1 VHENGSKDVTVDTKV
16 MIVDDHWIVREGLF
30 VSLNRHSRLRVVGT
44 ASSGEE
50 AIVAAP
56 RLAPDLIIMDVV
68 LPGLDGIDAAQ
79 RILREAPQIHV
90 IVLSACRSFEQV
102 QRALRAGI
110 GAYVLKAAAFEE
122 IVLAVESVLSGR
134 QYVSP
139 DFQALLVGGLAE
151 AAMPPCPIDRLSE
164 RERAV
169 LRYIAG
175 GMTSSGI
182 AKIMSLSR
190 KTVDTYRSR
199 MMTKLGVDSR
209 SALIRVALKYEL
221 PMV

>member
-1 VHENGSKDVTVDTKV
+1 

-139 DFQALLVGGLAE
+139 AFQALLVGGLAE
-151 AAMPPCPIDRLSE
+151 AAMPPFMSSHEVESNESYSKGQHRGNIGEGQLHLNEQNIHSFDRYLTDPKDLESAMRETFKRQTTADAGKGTASE
-164 RERAV
+164 N
-169 LRYIAG
+169 
-175 GMTSSGI
+175 
-182 AKIMSLSR
+182 
-190 KTVDTYRSR
+190 
-199 MMTKLGVDSR
+199 
-209 SALIRVALKYEL
+209 
-221 PMV
+221 